1 MPRLPTATPNVASR
15 LPKACC
21 LLVEGIN
28 FSSVNPLK
36 AAPKKLVAKAST
48 KPRPA
53 AKAKPRRQMTV
64 ALAEKRALGWAD
76 GRKIDSVAFLRAL
89 R

>member
-1 MPRLPTATPNVASR
+1 MNTS
-15 LPKACC
+15 K
-21 LLVEGIN
+21 
-28 FSSVNPLK
+28 S
-36 AAPKKLVAKAST
+36 APKKLVAKASA
-48 KPRPA
+48 KPRSA

-76 GRKIDSVAFLRAL
+76 GRKIDSVALLRTL

>member
-1 MPRLPTATPNVASR
+1 MIARFLWSRDGAKMACHPLPQRITSV
-15 LPKACC
+15 C
-21 LLVEGIN
+21 
-28 FSSVNPLK
+28 VNPSK
-36 AAPKKLVAKAST
+36 PAPKKLLAKAT
-48 KPRPA
+48 AKQRPA

-76 GRKIDSVAFLRAL
+76 GRKIDSVALLRTL